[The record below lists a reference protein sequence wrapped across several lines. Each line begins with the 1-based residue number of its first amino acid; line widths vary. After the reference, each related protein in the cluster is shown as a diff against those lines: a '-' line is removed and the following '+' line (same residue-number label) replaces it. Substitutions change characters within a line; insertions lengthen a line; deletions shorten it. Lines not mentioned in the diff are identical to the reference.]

1 MSFKSR
7 YRKPS
12 IAGCAGAKGIGV
24 YDTLRGPSRLLRSKG
39 KDVRTRQRLA
49 NIKFGTYYSGHATGR
64 RQLKILEGI
73 V

>member
-1 MSFKSR
+1 MSSKSR

-12 IAGCAGAKGIGV
+12 IAECVGAKGIGV
-24 YDTLRGPSRLLRSKG
+24 YDALRGRARLLRSKG
-39 KDVRTRQRLA
+39 KVVRTRQRLA
-49 NIKFGTYYSGHATGR
+49 DIKFGTYYSGCATDG